1 MEKHCV
7 RAVANEYTVITKSP
21 NPGEAFCYTPGIVR
35 MTNGNLLVTMDYGG
49 RDLRKIF
56 PNSPVFDKKPPMH
69 YITQTSLGCAYV
81 SEDNGETWSLAHE
94 FPLTHA
100 RPFVIG
106 NKVYIIGHYCD
117 IGILMSEDSGKT
129 FSPVSDL
136 TTDQMWH
143 QSACNVLVEDKYV
156 YLVMERLAYDDQPV
170 WPIAS
175 LAPVL
180 MRARV
185 DDDLLK
191 KESWTFAS
199 EMVFRDVVRENELEF
214 FGLPSYKD
222 IAPMGWLET
231 NVVRIRQP
239 GHLWHDPEGKTLHL
253 IMRMHTGLT
262 GYGAVVKVKEND
274 DGTMSTDFVTMPTGK
289 KLLFLPIPGGQMK
302 FFIEYDEKTNL
313 YWLLGSQTTNSMV
326 NKEGLLPGQMGPDNQ
341 RNRLILSFSRNLVD
355 WQFAC
360 LVAEGEKEVCSR
372 HYASMIIDG
381 EDILVASR
389 SGDIHAKSAHD
400 GNMITFHRVKNFR
413 EYVW

>member
-1 MEKHCV
+1 MYMEKHCV

-180 MRARV
+180 MRA
-185 DDDLLK
+185 L
-191 KESWTFAS
+191 
-199 EMVFRDVVRENELEF
+199 
-214 FGLPSYKD
+214 
-222 IAPMGWLET
+222 
-231 NVVRIRQP
+231 
-239 GHLWHDPEGKTLHL
+239 
-253 IMRMHTGLT
+253 
-262 GYGAVVKVKEND
+262 
-274 DGTMSTDFVTMPTGK
+274 
-289 KLLFLPIPGGQMK
+289 
-302 FFIEYDEKTNL
+302 
-313 YWLLGSQTTNSMV
+313 TNSRV
-326 NKEGLLPGQMGPDNQ
+326 
-341 RNRLILSFSRNLVD
+341 
-355 WQFAC
+355 
-360 LVAEGEKEVCSR
+360 
-372 HYASMIIDG
+372 SM
-381 EDILVASR
+381 
-389 SGDIHAKSAHD
+389 
-400 GNMITFHRVKNFR
+400 
-413 EYVW
+413 